1 MRLGVVGSEIHQVC
15 CACLAIAQGPLT
27 VCLHLTVCSPAVAV
41 CWGIRDLAAKPE
53 HFLIPV
59 YLEQRDALARF
70 LRARL
75 GSHGDIEDLLQ
86 DLYLKIVSL
95 DPDYAVAEPRA
106 FLYRLA
112 SNLLLDRARS
122 SRRSQV
128 RDTAWRQVAHHSEG
142 AEDVADSP
150 SAEAAVMDRQHL
162 RRLLD
167 SLGSLPERTQS
178 IFRMHKF
185 DGLSYAE
192 VAATLG
198 ISRSSV
204 EKHMISALRQLARE
218 RRS

>member
-1 MRLGVVGSEIHQVC
+1 MNGR
-15 CACLAIAQGPLT
+15 
-27 VCLHLTVCSPAVAV
+27 HLRVHPPATAV
-41 CWGIRDLAAKPE
+41 CRGTNDLAAEPV

-75 GSHGDIEDLLQ
+75 GSDSDIEDLLQ

-95 DPDYAVAEPRA
+95 DSDYAVAEPRA

-122 SRRSQV
+122 VRRSQA
-128 RDTAWRQVAHHSEG
+128 RDTAWRQVAHHTDG
-142 AEDVADSP
+142 ADDVADSP
-150 SAEAAVMDRQHL
+150 SAETAAMDRQTL
-162 RRLLD
+162 RTLLNT
-167 SLGSLPERTQS
+167 LETLPERTRS

-192 VAATLG
+192 VAARFG

-204 EKHMISALRQLARE
+204 EKHMMQALRALSRV
-218 RRS
+218 RGS

>member
-1 MRLGVVGSEIHQVC
+1 MVTALLG
-15 CACLAIAQGPLT
+15 T
-27 VCLHLTVCSPAVAV
+27 K
-41 CWGIRDLAAKPE
+41 DLAAEPE

-59 YLEQRDALARF
+59 YLEQRDALSRF

-75 GSHGDIEDLLQ
+75 GSDTDIEDLLQ
-86 DLYLKIVSL
+86 DLYLKIASL
-95 DPDYAVAEPRA
+95 DPGYAVAEPRA

-122 SRRSQV
+122 GRRARV

-142 AEDVADSP
+142 ADDVNDSP
-150 SAEAAVMDRQHL
+150 SAETIVVDRQRL
-162 RRLLD
+162 RGLLQALD
-167 SLGSLPERTQS
+167 TLPERTQS

-198 ISRSSV
+198 ITRSSV
-204 EKHMISALRQLARE
+204 EKHMMTALRRLSSGRGA
-218 RRS
+218 